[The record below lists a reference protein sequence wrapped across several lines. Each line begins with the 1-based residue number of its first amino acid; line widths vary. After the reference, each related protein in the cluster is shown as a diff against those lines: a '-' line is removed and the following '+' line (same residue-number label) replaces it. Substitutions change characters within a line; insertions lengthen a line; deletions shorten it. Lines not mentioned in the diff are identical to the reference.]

1 MLTQL
6 VVGKNPADSPDP
18 CRCSYNAIQGNL
30 SYLNKGH
37 SLGRSIDYK
46 VVENVLISIH
56 KKRIGPSECD
66 ANNW

>member
-6 VVGKNPADSPDP
+6 VVRENPADSPDS

-37 SLGRSIDYK
+37 RLGRGVDYK
-46 VVENVLISIH
+46 VVEHVLISIH
-56 KKRIGPSECD
+56 KKRIGSSECD
-66 ANNW
+66 ADNG